1 MSSSSGWKLGVVG
14 LVVAMVAIPAFAG
27 FSGTDLFLPSIGN
40 RPGALSSN
48 WHTLV
53 WVYNPG
59 AATANITVYFLERD
73 VSNPTPPHAPLVVGP
88 GQTFRSSS
96 IIEDLFGFQKWG
108 ALRFVST
115 SDVVVTCRMYN
126 LPASG
131 NDASTTGQDYAGIPA
146 SFAIGAGQST
156 QLLGAS
162 QNTPTT
168 SGMFRYSFGWVE
180 TTGNSVNV
188 RVTAYNADGSL
199 AGGPTDYPTD
209 PFESRYYPIDNLIPT
224 VNSTNLRLKVEVT
237 SGSGKIVAVG
247 SGVANTSTDGTT
259 FEMQFPASVLGLSAV
274 AHDGT
279 LTGDGTGGN
288 LLGLANAAVSLGKL
302 SAPGAAAGKILGTDG
317 ANLIWQSPAGGF
329 TLPYS
334 GSLSTTDT
342 GISVTNTSS
351 GTAIYGQSASGQ
363 AISGVS
369 TSSYGVLG
377 VSASSQGVVGASNS
391 AVGVRGQSESGTGVS
406 GQSTSGEGVYG
417 EGPGNGVHGKTAS
430 ASHSGV
436 WGEATNGYGVSGSTN
451 GAGTSGVWGSHSAN
465 GTGVMGTTGTGW
477 GVYGQSAGGAG
488 VVGKDLATSGN
499 ATGTWG
505 EVAATGIYARGAVG
519 YATGASGYTT
529 GAWGQTQAVGS
540 GAPYAKGSGS
550 GGTRGVVGW
559 TTAGTGNST
568 GVWGQTESAS
578 DFSRGVVGIADASN
592 GATNGVY
599 GETHS
604 IVRGSYGVMGQ
615 GGIVGVEG
623 ETDHGYGLEGISWGL
638 SSVSSPLSI
647 GVAGFN
653 LCSSCP
659 AGSAYAG
666 YFAGAVNITGPLSKP
681 AGSFKID
688 HPLDP
693 EHKILYHSFVESPD
707 MMNIYNGNV
716 TTDGIGEATVILPA
730 YFSALN
736 RDFRYQLTVIGQ
748 FAQAIVAR
756 EIENNQFTL
765 KTDKPYVKVSWQV
778 TGIRQDAYA
787 NAHRIQ
793 VEVDKPQEEQGT
805 YLHPEEA
812 GQPLERGVEWLYHP
826 ELMQRL
832 KELREANEAQK

>member
-1 MSSSSGWKLGVVG
+1 MSSSSGWRVGVVAV
-14 LVVAMVAIPAFAG
+14 VVAMVVIPAFAG
-27 FSGTDLFLPSIGN
+27 FSGTDLVLPSIGN

-59 AATANITVYFLERD
+59 ASTANITVYFLERD

-156 QLLGAS
+156 QLLGVS
-162 QNTPTT
+162 QNTPVT

-188 RVTAYNADGSL
+188 RVTAYNGDGSV

-259 FEMQFPASVLGLSAV
+259 FEMQFPASALGISAV

-288 LLGLANAAVSLGKL
+288 PLGLAIGGVTKGYL
-302 SAPGAAAGKILGTDG
+302 SASGGSAGQVLGTDG
-317 ANLIWQSPAGGF
+317 TNLVWQAGGGGGL
-329 TLPYS
+329 TLPFS
-334 GSLSTTDT
+334 GAASSAALTDLFTIQNSGAGRAIHGITSTDT
-342 GISVTNTSS
+342 
-351 GTAIYGQSASGQ
+351 
-363 AISGVS
+363 
-369 TSSYGVLG
+369 
-377 VSASSQGVVGASNS
+377 
-391 AVGVRGQSESGTGVS
+391 AVW
-406 GQSTSGEGVYG
+406 GQSTGSGWGVAG
-417 EGPGNGVHGKTAS
+417 WTLNTIGVQGWA
-430 ASHSGV
+430 A
-436 WGEATNGYGVSGSTN
+436 
-451 GAGTSGVWGSHSAN
+451 
-465 GTGVMGTTGTGW
+465 GTTG
-477 GVYGQSAGGAG
+477 A
-488 VVGKDLATSGN
+488 
-499 ATGTWG
+499 
-505 EVAATGIYARGAVG
+505 
-519 YATGASGYTT
+519 
-529 GAWGQTQAVGS
+529 
-540 GAPYAKGSGS
+540 
-550 GGTRGVVGW
+550 
-559 TTAGTGNST
+559 ST
-568 GVWGQTESAS
+568 GVWGQTESTTTLA
-578 DFSRGVVGIADASN
+578 RGVVGWAH
-592 GATNGVY
+592 ATSGQTAGVWGQTQSTDLNSAGVY
-599 GETHS
+599 GWAN
-604 IVRGSYGVMGQ
+604 GGYGVGGYSVGYYGVLGVQGAASGTYDANRRGGVWGDSTDGQ
-615 GGIVGVEG
+615 GVLGTSKNTVGVSG
-623 ETDHGYGLEGISWGL
+623 MSVTRYGVQGISLG
-638 SSVSSPLSI
+638 SSGANSSAII
-647 GVAGFN
+647 GFAY
-653 LCSSCP
+653 
-659 AGSAYAG
+659 GSPPGPAG
-666 YFAGAVNITGPLSKP
+666 YFSGDVHLTGTLTGGTK
-681 AGSFKID
+681 SFMID
-688 HPLDP
+688 HPVDP
-693 EHKILYHSFVESPD
+693 ANKYLYHVSVESPD

-716 TTDGIGEATVILPA
+716 TTDGIGQATVTMPD

-748 FAQAIVAR
+748 FAQAIVAG
-756 EIENNQFTL
+756 EIENNQFTV

-778 TGIRQDAYA
+778 TGIRKDAYA

-793 VEVDKPQEEQGT
+793 VEVDKPEN
-805 YLHPEEA
+805 
-812 GQPLERGVEWLYHP
+812 ERGYYIHP
-826 ELMQRL
+826 ELFGQPEEMGIEWVHNPELMRSM
-832 KELREANEAQK
+832 KEMREKNQQQK